1 MSILKK
7 HISLAVLGA
16 PSSGKS
22 YLLSDLIQS
31 FSEMGYVNQELP
43 LTTPYSS
50 IGSFFFE
57 TTSADDG
64 MRQTEVFVCRQEN
77 HYCGIFKHPKL
88 PIEVEVDFLNIAGE
102 TFGNNASHMKMFNEL
117 KQGIQ
122 NIKVKQ
128 FALVTYT
135 NPAGRER
142 YILEPARELVAK
154 GTVPFSTAPCA
165 YEIDQYYRR
174 YNFLDS
180 GEVYAELK
188 NEGYKRG
195 KVKAINGKTLLDRYF
210 EIMPDSVISTLTLM
224 WNMLFPNL
232 NRYTY
237 DANHIFH
244 YFYPLLYCTRATDIV
259 VCDRL
264 FASSEDDELLDQSYP
279 FHFFVGQVC
288 SLMESKDINPNVYL
302 AFRGTDFMLAK
313 KEKNYKELMEKCA
326 GSDRHTMRNHLYTV
340 FCKALLNVLDEN
352 TTSDD
357 ELDYDNYI
365 DTTPGVPTL
374 TGMDIDQHLRTRM
387 GSDQGHG
394 FWHLM
399 NQAEGQGIIC
409 LLKRMFNGQKTVK
422 ELFTMT
428 GRPVFPPHVYF
439 TSTPI
444 DVNFNIYVNDKTD
457 YTRFVHKG
465 KENVKFFHIENA
477 CNGVPSMCW
486 GSYQLLDDILTQNG
500 LNIFAK
506 NKDKSLLN
514 YLKNI

>member
-16 PSSGKS
+16 PSSGKT

-31 FSEMGYVNQELP
+31 FSEMGYLSQELP
-43 LTTPYSS
+43 LTTPFSS
-50 IGSFFFE
+50 FGSFFFE
-57 TTSADDG
+57 TTSANDG
-64 MRQTEVFVCRQEN
+64 MRQTEIFVCRQEN

-102 TFGNNASHMKMFNEL
+102 TFGDNANHMKKFIEL

-122 NIKVKQ
+122 NIKGKQ
-128 FALVTYT
+128 FSLVTYT
-135 NPAGRER
+135 NPAGKER
-142 YILEPARELVAK
+142 YILEPAKILVDK
-154 GTVPFSTAPCA
+154 HVVNFSTKPCS
-165 YEIDQYYRR
+165 YQIDQEYRR
-174 YNFLDS
+174 TNFLDFS
-180 GEVYAELK
+180 EIYAELK
-188 NEGYKRG
+188 TDGYIRG
-195 KVKAINGKTLLDRYF
+195 KVKAINGKTLLEKYF
-210 EIMPDSVISTLTLM
+210 KIMPDSVISTLTLM

-232 NRYTY
+232 NRYDF

-244 YFYPLLYCTRATDIV
+244 YFYPLLYCMRATDIV
-259 VCDRL
+259 ICDRL
-264 FASSEDDELLDQSYP
+264 FASSKDDEMLEQSYP

-313 KEKNYKELMEKCA
+313 REKYYKELMEKST
-326 GSDRHTMRNHLYTV
+326 GNDRHTMRNYLYTK
-340 FCKALLNVLDEN
+340 FCEALLNVLDKN
-352 TTSDD
+352 STSDD
-357 ELDYDNYI
+357 EQDYGNYI
-365 DTTPGVPTL
+365 DTIPGVPTL
-374 TGMDIDQHLRTRM
+374 TSMDIEQHLRTRM

-394 FWHLM
+394 FWHLI

-409 LLKRMFNGQKTVK
+409 QLKRMFIGQKTVK
-422 ELFTMT
+422 ELYSMPD
-428 GRPVFPPHVYF
+428 RPTIPPHVYF

-457 YTRFVHKG
+457 YTRFIHKDN
-465 KENVKFFHIENA
+465 ESLKFFHIENA
-477 CNGVPSMCW
+477 CNGIPSMCW

-506 NKDKSLLN
+506 INDNSLLN